1 MMSPYF
7 EQAVMNAEPVELVR
21 MLIQKTLLC
30 LREAREHLRR
40 GRIAERAL
48 RIGDAYACLAELH
61 RSLRPE
67 VDPALVTRLQGLY
80 LYMMRRLME
89 ANLEQADPPL
99 AEVLDLV
106 TTLAEGWTGVAD
118 QLAARHEEVPA
129 WAMSGAGQEPTYR
142 EAVMA

>member
-67 VDPALVTRLQGLY
+67 VDPALVTRLQGLN
-80 LYMMRRLME
+80 LYMMRRLKE
-89 ANLEQADPPL
+89 AKSFGEVGERWLQEARMADSTRSSRMPRSITCCWII
-99 AEVLDLV
+99 V
-106 TTLAEGWTGVAD
+106 
-118 QLAARHEEVPA
+118 
-129 WAMSGAGQEPTYR
+129 S
-142 EAVMA
+142 

>member
-1 MMSPYF
+1 
-7 EQAVMNAEPVELVR
+7 MNAEPVELVR

-30 LREAREHLRR
+30 VREAREHLRR

-48 RIGDAYACLAELH
+48 KIGDAYACLAELH

-67 VDPALVTRLQGLY
+67 VDQELVARLQGLY
-80 LYMMRRLME
+80 TYMMQRLMD
-89 ANLEQADPPL
+89 ANMAQADAPL
-99 AEVLDLV
+99 AEVLNLL

-118 QLAARHEEVPA
+118 QLAARHEGVPDWVA
-129 WAMSGAGQEPTYR
+129 SGAEQEPAYR